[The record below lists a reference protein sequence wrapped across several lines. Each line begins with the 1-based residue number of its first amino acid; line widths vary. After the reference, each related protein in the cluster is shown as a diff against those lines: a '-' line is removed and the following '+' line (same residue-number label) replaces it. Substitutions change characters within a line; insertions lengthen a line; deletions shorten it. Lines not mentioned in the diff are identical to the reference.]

1 MHGLPHRRPF
11 FSKQT
16 AAAARYIHKLFNERD
31 VTMLHDIIFLILGL
45 ALLIFGG
52 NLVTDGAVAVAK
64 KMNISG
70 LVIGLTIVAFGSSAP
85 DLAVCLFSTMGGKSQ
100 MALGDVVGA
109 GIFDMLC
116 AVGLTA
122 IVRPVVVDR
131 NSLKC
136 SLPLLFLAALVIFF
150 FGDDRLIDGAALDR
164 IDRSDGLVMLCFFAI
179 FMAFTLQSARVQ
191 APASPAPAAAPQKPA
206 MTMKP
211 WLAAIY
217 IVAGLG
223 ALVLGGQWIV
233 DGASGIAL
241 KAGMSEALVGLTIVA
256 VGSSLPDAATSVIA
270 AIKGQTGLAMGNLI
284 GSCIFD
290 ILFVIGTC
298 ASLRPLN
305 CGQISFFDYGVL
317 VGASLLLL
325 LFSTFR
331 RSHTIPRWMGF
342 ILVGLYAAY
351 IVAIAS

>member
-1 MHGLPHRRPF
+1 MGRGVLY
-11 FSKQT
+11 S
-16 AAAARYIHKLFNERD
+16 KLFNERD
-31 VTMLHDIIFLILGL
+31 VTMLHDIIFLVVGL

-100 MALGDVVGA
+100 LALGDVVGA

-116 AVGLTA
+116 AIGLTA

-136 SLPLLFLAALVIFF
+136 NLPLLFLAALVIFF

-191 APASPAPAAAPQKPA
+191 APASPAPAATAVQKPA
-206 MTMKP
+206 KTMRP

-223 ALVLGGQWIV
+223 ALVH
-233 DGASGIAL
+233 GASGIAL

-270 AIKGQTGLAMGNLI
+270 AMKGQTGLAIGNLI

-298 ASLRPLN
+298 ASIRPLN
-305 CGQISFFDYGVL
+305 CGRISFFDYGVL

-325 LFSTFR
+325 LFSTLR
-331 RSHTIPRWMGF
+331 RDHTIPRWMGF
-342 ILVGLYAAY
+342 VLVGLYAGY
-351 IVAIAS
+351 IVAIAM

>member
-1 MHGLPHRRPF
+1 
-11 FSKQT
+11 
-16 AAAARYIHKLFNERD
+16 
-31 VTMLHDIIFLILGL
+31 MLHDIIFLVVGL

-100 MALGDVVGA
+100 LALGDVVGA

-116 AVGLTA
+116 AIGLTA

-136 SLPLLFLAALVIFF
+136 NLPLLFLAALVIFF

-191 APASPAPAAAPQKPA
+191 APSSPAPAATAVQKPA
-206 MTMKP
+206 KTMRP
-211 WLAAIY
+211 WLAATY

-270 AIKGQTGLAMGNLI
+270 AMKGQTGLAIGNLI

-298 ASLRPLN
+298 ASIRPLN
-305 CGQISFFDYGVL
+305 CGRISFFDYGVL

-325 LFSTFR
+325 LFSTLR
-331 RSHTIPRWMGF
+331 RDHTIPRWMGF
-342 ILVGLYAAY
+342 VLVGLYAGY
-351 IVAIAS
+351 IVAIAM